1 MTTSEA
7 SSIPPSQPG
16 TAPTTATSD
25 PPAPRPVAAVLEDVA
40 LLADDSAVEPVQAE
54 IRALRTLLQ
63 GARNRV
69 AVVGSFNVGKSTL
82 VNHLLGD
89 EIVPTSSLPNTSQA
103 VRVIAGDRPEI
114 RVTWPDGRDEVR
126 DIAAANWA
134 RLQPSDDAV
143 APASIVVTLDQEWLR
158 ACRLELVDTPG
169 INEDIGRFAIA
180 RDIAMHSDVVMLVV
194 SADAPFSMTERAF
207 LEEEVLARHVPAVN
221 LVVTRLD
228 HAEGQEREVLRA
240 IESRARA
247 VVPQVPVFPG
257 PRPGNTGTAEIAHIR
272 SALTAHVTGAEGRHD
287 REHQVAARLVD
298 LVNSLVDLASSGVQA
313 ENMRAEE
320 RRARAEQA
328 MSQIA
333 DQMRNWDDVRQA
345 MQRRQRALMRVMRRR
360 VEDERTSVLNALRL
374 DFSHADDLQEW
385 WTRELPLRLRRELLL
400 LGRALEQQLI
410 DTFTA
415 DLGWLESQLR
425 RQFAV
430 AGARVPPEA
439 EPVEPGPIEEVV
451 SGIPSD
457 RRRQLLSTLWN
468 ALVSALEDIKWTKP
482 EYRMVYKAVAQPAA
496 GAVEGFITDQV
507 TAEHRRAAEP
517 RLAAYLDRN
526 LDIYLNAVTARLEGL
541 YAAEIDNLEKMAE
554 AWRLAHLD
562 AARKPPDAGSDWKAV
577 MQRARQLLDEVT
589 AIGSLG
595 LSPPGSTGGGA
606 VGHWPPSSGKGPG
619 QRRAAAAAGKLANRA
634 PGDP

>member
-1 MTTSEA
+1 
-7 SSIPPSQPG
+7 
-16 TAPTTATSD
+16 
-25 PPAPRPVAAVLEDVA
+25 VVLEDVA
-40 LLADDSAVEPVQAE
+40 SLAEESAVEPAQAE

-63 GARNRV
+63 GPRHRV

-103 VRVIAGDRPEI
+103 VRVIAGDQPEI

-126 DIAAANWA
+126 DIGAANWVG
-134 RLQPSDDAV
+134 LQPSGNAV
-143 APASIVVTLDQEWLR
+143 APASIVVALDQEWLG

-194 SADAPFSMTERAF
+194 SADAPFSLTERAF
-207 LEEEVLARHVPAVN
+207 LEEEVVARHVPAVK
-221 LVVTRLD
+221 LVVSRLD

-247 VVPQVPVFPG
+247 VVPRVPVFPG
-257 PRPGNTGTAEIAHIR
+257 PRPGNTGTAEIAQIR
-272 SALTAHVTGAEGRHD
+272 SALTAHVTGAEGRRD

-328 MSQIA
+328 MGQIA

-345 MQRRQRALMRVMRRR
+345 TQRRQRALMRVIRRR
-360 VEDERTSVLNALRL
+360 VEDERTPVLNALRL
-374 DFSHADDLQEW
+374 DFSHADDLREW

-415 DLGWLESQLR
+415 DLGWLDSQLR
-425 RQFAV
+425 RQFDV
-430 AGARVPPEA
+430 TGARVPPEA
-439 EPVEPGPIEEVV
+439 EPVEPGPVEEVV

-468 ALVSALEDIKWTKP
+468 ALVSALEDIKWSKP

-496 GAVEGFITDQV
+496 GAVEGFVTDQV
-507 TAEHRRAAEP
+507 KAEHRRAAEP

-541 YAAEIDNLEKMAE
+541 YATEIDNLGKMAE
-554 AWRLAHLD
+554 AWQVAHLD
-562 AARKPPDAGSDWKAV
+562 AARTSPDAATDWKSV
-577 MQRARQLLDEVT
+577 MQRARHLLDEVT
-589 AIGSLG
+589 AIALG
-595 LSPPGSTGGGA
+595 LSPPESAGGGA
-606 VGHWPPSSGKGPG
+606 VGYRPPSFGTGPG
-619 QRRAAAAAGKLANRA
+619 QCGHRRPPVSLPTECQVIRNNSLAAV
-634 PGDP
+634 PG

>member
-1 MTTSEA
+1 
-7 SSIPPSQPG
+7 
-16 TAPTTATSD
+16 
-25 PPAPRPVAAVLEDVA
+25 VVLEDVA
-40 LLADDSAVEPVQAE
+40 SLAEESAVEPAQAE

-63 GARNRV
+63 GPRHRV

-103 VRVIAGDRPEI
+103 VRVIAGDQPEI

-126 DIAAANWA
+126 DIGAANWVG
-134 RLQPSDDAV
+134 LQPSGNAV
-143 APASIVVTLDQEWLR
+143 APASIVVALDQEWLG

-194 SADAPFSMTERAF
+194 SADAPFSLTERAF
-207 LEEEVLARHVPAVN
+207 LEEEVVARHVPAVK
-221 LVVTRLD
+221 LVVSRLD

-247 VVPQVPVFPG
+247 VVPRVPVFPG
-257 PRPGNTGTAEIAHIR
+257 PRPGNTGTAEIAQIR
-272 SALTAHVTGAEGRHD
+272 SALTAHVTGAEGRRD

-328 MSQIA
+328 MGQIA

-345 MQRRQRALMRVMRRR
+345 TQRRQRALMRVIRRR
-360 VEDERTSVLNALRL
+360 VEDERTPVLNALRL
-374 DFSHADDLQEW
+374 DFSHADDLREW

-400 LGRALEQQLI
+400 I

-415 DLGWLESQLR
+415 DLGWLDSQLR
-425 RQFAV
+425 RQFDV
-430 AGARVPPEA
+430 TGARVPPEA
-439 EPVEPGPIEEVV
+439 EPVEPGPVEEVV

-468 ALVSALEDIKWTKP
+468 ALVSALEDIKWSKP

-496 GAVEGFITDQV
+496 GAVEGFVTDQV
-507 TAEHRRAAEP
+507 KAEHRRAAEP

-541 YAAEIDNLEKMAE
+541 YATEIDNLGKMAE
-554 AWRLAHLD
+554 AWQVAHLD
-562 AARKPPDAGSDWKAV
+562 AARTSPDAATDWKSV
-577 MQRARQLLDEVT
+577 MQRARHLLDEVT
-589 AIGSLG
+589 AIALG
-595 LSPPGSTGGGA
+595 LSPPESAGGGA
-606 VGHWPPSSGKGPG
+606 VGYRPPSFETGPG
-619 QRRAAAAAGKLANRA
+619 QCGHRRPPVSLPTECQVIRNNSLAAV
-634 PGDP
+634 PG

>member
-1 MTTSEA
+1 MTASEA
-7 SSIPPSQPG
+7 SSIPPSQPSAAPA
-16 TAPTTATSD
+16 TAGSAPS
-25 PPAPRPVAAVLEDVA
+25 APRPVAVVLEDVA
-40 LLADDSAVEPVQAE
+40 LLADDFAVEPAQAE
-54 IRALRTLLQ
+54 VRALRALLQ

-134 RLQPSDDAV
+134 SLQPSGGAV
-143 APASIVVTLDQEWLR
+143 APASIVVTLDQEWLH

-180 RDIAMHSDVVMLVV
+180 RDIAVHSDVVVLVV
-194 SADAPFSMTERAF
+194 SADAPFGMTERAF
-207 LEEEVLARHVPAVN
+207 LEEEVQARHVPAVS

-228 HAEGQEREVLRA
+228 HVEGQEQEVLRA
-240 IESRARA
+240 IESRACA
-247 VVPQVPVFPG
+247 VVPRVPVFPG
-257 PRPGNTGTAEIAHIR
+257 PRPGNTGVAEIAHIR
-272 SALTAHVTGAEGRHD
+272 SALTAHVTGAERRRD

-298 LVNSLVDLASSGVQA
+298 LLNSIVGLASSGVQA
-313 ENMRAEE
+313 ENMRADE
-320 RRARAEQA
+320 RYARVEQA

-333 DQMRNWDDVRQA
+333 DQMRNWDEVRQA
-345 MQRRQRALMRVMRRR
+345 MQRRQRALIRVMRGR
-360 VEDERTSVLNALRL
+360 VDDERGSVLDALRL
-374 DFSHADDLQEW
+374 DFSRADDLQEW
-385 WTRELPLRLRRELLL
+385 WTRELPLRLRRELLT

-415 DLGWLESQLR
+415 DLEWLESQLR
-425 RQFAV
+425 RQFDV
-430 AGARVPPEA
+430 IDVREPPDA

-451 SGIPSD
+451 SGIPSG
-457 RRRQLLSTLWN
+457 RQRQLLSMLWM
-468 ALVSALEDIKWTKP
+468 ALVTALEDIKWGKP
-482 EYRMVYKAVAQPAA
+482 GYRVVYKAVAQPAA
-496 GAVEGFITDQV
+496 TAVEGFVTDQI

-526 LDIYLNAVTARLEGL
+526 LDMYLNAVTVRLEGL
-541 YAAEIDNLEKMAE
+541 YATEIDNLGKISE
-554 AWRLAHLD
+554 AWRQAHLD
-562 AARKPPDAGSDWKAV
+562 MARTPPDARTDWKAV
-577 MQRARQLLDEVT
+577 MQRARQLLDEST

-595 LSPPGSTGGGA
+595 QPVSSRRSGMVPGGWQITPA
-606 VGHWPPSSGKGPG
+606 VSS
-619 QRRAAAAAGKLANRA
+619 
-634 PGDP
+634 